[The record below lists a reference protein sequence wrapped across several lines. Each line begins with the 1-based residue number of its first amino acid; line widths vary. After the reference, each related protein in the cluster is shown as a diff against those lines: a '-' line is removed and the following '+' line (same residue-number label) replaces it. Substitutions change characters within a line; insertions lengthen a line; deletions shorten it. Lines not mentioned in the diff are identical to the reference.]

1 MNVVRLK
8 AETKSLMI
16 DTLKTAGFDF
26 VDDELIE
33 ASHKYFIVMT
43 DKLKAPTGETLTNEE
58 GESYPEYKLLDGCFA
73 SLVTD
78 DEGLLSGIKEVAIE
92 VNSPL
97 ITISG
102 E

>member
-26 VDDELIE
+26 VDDELVE
-33 ASHKYFIVMT
+33 ASHTYFIVMT
-43 DKLKAPTGETLTNEE
+43 DKLKALTGETLTNKE
-58 GESYPEYKLLDGCFA
+58 GESYPEYELLSGFFA
-73 SLVTD
+73 NLVTD
-78 DEGLLSGIKEVAIE
+78 DDGLLSGVQDIIIE
-92 VNSPL
+92 VDNPL
-97 ITISG
+97 VVISG

>member
-26 VDDELIE
+26 VDEELVE
-33 ASHKYFIVMT
+33 ANHKYFIVMT
-43 DKLKAPTGETLTNEE
+43 DKLKAPTGETLTNED
-58 GESYPEYKLLDGCFA
+58 GDSYPEYKLLQGCFA
-73 SLVTD
+73 NLVTD
-78 DEGLLSGIKEVAIE
+78 DELLLSGVQDIVIE
-92 VNSPL
+92 VDNPL
-97 ITISG
+97 VIVSG